1 MDQSIQDHT
10 PTLSDIPT
18 GVSRAINRTLPT
30 LSKGNKAKRQR
41 TYDPY
46 LSISCPQTPVS
57 AKRPPRM
64 EPVTPTVPI
73 PQEPSLQIPKYS
85 HTTLVP
91 KNSQISIRLSDHSSL
106 PFLVD
111 MSMQE
116 LGEFLLFT
124 ASPTLLTVTTSAGS
138 IIEMSRTGMVDS
150 SLRNIPC
157 PLEVS
162 SETDCG
168 LEVTPETSSSLPT
181 LQ

>member
-1 MDQSIQDHT
+1 MAQPIQDHT

-18 GVSRAINRTLPT
+18 GVSRVINRTLPT
-30 LSKGNKAKRQR
+30 LSKGNKAKHQR

-46 LSISCPQTPVS
+46 LNISSPRTPVN
-57 AKRPPRM
+57 AKRPPKM
-64 EPVTPTVPI
+64 EPVTSMDPI
-73 PQEPSLQIPKYS
+73 PQEPSLQIPRYS

-91 KNSQISIRLSDHSSL
+91 RNSQISIRLSDHSSL

-138 IIEMSRTGMVDS
+138 IIEMNRTGMVDS
-150 SLRNIPC
+150 SLHNILC
-157 PLEVS
+157 PQEVS
-162 SETDCG
+162 SETDSG
-168 LEVTPETSSSLPT
+168 LEGIQETSSSQPIS
-181 LQ
+181 Q

>member
-1 MDQSIQDHT
+1 MAQPIQDHT
-10 PTLSDIPT
+10 PTLSDTPT

-30 LSKGNKAKRQR
+30 LSKGSKAKRQR

-57 AKRPPRM
+57 AKRPPRT
-64 EPVTPTVPI
+64 EPVTPTGPI
-73 PQEPSLQIPKYS
+73 PQEPSLPIPRYC

-91 KNSQISIRLSDHSSL
+91 ENSQISIRLSERNSK

-138 IIEMSRTGMVDS
+138 IIEGASTKVEGVAYQ
-150 SLRNIPC
+150 
-157 PLEVS
+157 V
-162 SETDCG
+162 
-168 LEVTPETSSSLPT
+168 
-181 LQ
+181 

>member
-30 LSKGNKAKRQR
+30 LSKGSKASRQK

-46 LSISCPQTPVS
+46 LSISSPRTPVN
-57 AKRPPRM
+57 AKRPPKM
-64 EPVTPTVPI
+64 EPVTSMDPI

-138 IIEMSRTGMVDS
+138 IIEMSRTGMVDFGS
-150 SLRNIPC
+150 RSIPC
-157 PLEVS
+157 LKEVS
-162 SETDCG
+162 SETDSG
-168 LEVTPETSSSLPT
+168 LEDIQEMSSSQPT
-181 LQ
+181 SQ